1 MYKGKYCTLIRV
13 YKDDRASQSFKSA
26 NMAEKSGFVGFALSV
41 TFVLLLSSSVSNGQG
56 KINTYKHA
64 YVYIDLYL

>member
-1 MYKGKYCTLIRV
+1 
-13 YKDDRASQSFKSA
+13 
-26 NMAEKSGFVGFALSV
+26 MAEKSGFVGVALSV

-56 KINTYKHA
+56 KIYTYKHA